1 MNCQKCKSW
10 EEMYDRCENEK
21 RALAAERDGAD
32 AVIKTLK
39 ENVRAAEQALRE
51 ILISHGQYGDG
62 GNLDKFT
69 RRKCLEVLQASDRRS
84 NNAICQP
91 DADKGLKHK

>member
-1 MNCQKCKSW
+1 MNCKKCKCW
-10 EEMYDRCENEK
+10 EEVYERAENEK
-21 RALAAERDGAD
+21 RALEAERDGAD

-39 ENVRAAEQALRE
+39 SHVSIAEQALRE
-51 ILISHGQYGDG
+51 ILISHGQNGDG

-84 NNAICQP
+84 NDQLCEEGV
-91 DADKGLKHK
+91 K

>member
-21 RALAAERDGAD
+21 RALAAEKDGAD
-32 AVIKTLK
+32 AVIVNLK
-39 ENVRAAEQALRE
+39 EYVRVAEQALRD
-51 ILISHGQYGDG
+51 ILISHGQNGDG

-84 NNAICQP
+84 NAELSEPPTKNI
-91 DADKGLKHK
+91 